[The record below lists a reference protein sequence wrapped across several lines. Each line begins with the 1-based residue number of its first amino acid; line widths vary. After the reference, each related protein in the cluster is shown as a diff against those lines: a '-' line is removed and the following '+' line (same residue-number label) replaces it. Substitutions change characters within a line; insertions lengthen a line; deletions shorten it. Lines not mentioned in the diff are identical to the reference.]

1 MHDEN
6 HYHMVGIRYTVIS
19 PRNHGLQLFDSNIF
33 NVAHLFVSVIFQEI
47 TELQGAVSQQ
57 RERQGPV

>member
-1 MHDEN
+1 
-6 HYHMVGIRYTVIS
+6 MVGIRYNQPS
-19 PRNHGLQLFDSNIF
+19 QSRLQLFDSIIF

>member
-1 MHDEN
+1 MMRITITWWELD
-6 HYHMVGIRYTVIS
+6 IIS

-33 NVAHLFVSVIFQEI
+33 KVAHLFVSVIFQEI